1 MDYERKQ
8 DKIRKQSKEFKKRRR
23 QLRNNR
29 SKKDGQCEFREG
41 TVYQSGGALNID
53 DEILNACNVTANERC
68 NLEQFVSPFCLRRKR
83 TYLFFCPN
91 VEYYFIV
98 YDTETNCGGKKAEIV
113 ELSAIAHSTGTLF
126 TKFVLPKNG
135 ISEHVSKIN
144 KFQVV
149 STGSKKI
156 LRRNGIELSTVSLQ
170 ECLRSFAEFLKTTA
184 TEVQKATSKE
194 VHTVLIGHNGNVFDC
209 PLLVRSLEQCDDIQS
224 HIKKVYF
231 ADSLALTKQ
240 LLKEKNQ
247 ALRNTDGTTPKANLR
262 DIYSCLFQ
270 TEFCNSHQGLADV
283 QALREV
289 LFQSNLKLTSK
300 DTVNKSNVMK
310 FATLEADVKYLDD
323 SHDRLLTF
331 RNQLYDETEQSV
343 VTKSLAKKLADSGL
357 TMSDLRKLYTS
368 AGPRGIAA
376 LLSHPPSSSKGKSPR
391 GTKCAITLQKI
402 VDYLKIAP

>member
-1 MDYERKQ
+1 M
-8 DKIRKQSKEFKKRRR
+8 
-23 QLRNNR
+23 
-29 SKKDGQCEFREG
+29 
-41 TVYQSGGALNID
+41 
-53 DEILNACNVTANERC
+53 
-68 NLEQFVSPFCLRRKR
+68 
-83 TYLFFCPN
+83 
-91 VEYYFIV
+91 
-98 YDTETNCGGKKAEIV
+98 YDTETNCGGKKGEIV
-113 ELSAIAHSTGTLF
+113 QLSAIAHSTGALF

-135 ISEHVSKIN
+135 TSEHVSKIK
-144 KFQVV
+144 KFHVV

-184 TEVQKATSKE
+184 TEVQKTTSKE
-194 VHTVLIGHNGNVFDC
+194 VHTVLIGHNGNVFDG

-270 TEFCNSHQGLADV
+270 THEFCNSHQGLADV

-300 DTVNKSNVMK
+300 DTVNKSNVMN
-310 FATLEADVKYLDD
+310 FAILEADVKYLDD

-343 VTKSLAKKLADSGL
+343 VTKSLAKKLAYSGQ

-376 LLSHPPSSSKGKSPR
+376 LLSHPPSSSKGKSP
-391 GTKCAITLQKI
+391 
-402 VDYLKIAP
+402 